1 MIAAR
6 WNLRSTLQETPSLNF
21 VIQSALDNA
30 KLLNWNFRLLESDMC
45 WSRQWSQLL
54 PAYASLFRGSQPLF
68 FLRTALCEQPV
79 WWTLQ
84 ASILGISLNYRGNPC
99 RTLYLGTKVEMLND
113 IKKGDV
119 LRTNNNAV
127 IVLFVQLEVWLI
139 RSILQFPWTSY

>member
-1 MIAAR
+1 M
-6 WNLRSTLQETPSLNF
+6 QETPSLNF

-30 KLLNWNFRLLESDMC
+30 KLLNWNFWLLESDV
-45 WSRQWSQLL
+45 LV
-54 PAYASLFRGSQPLF
+54 PAMVPAAASICISLFRGSQTFLLLLLL
-68 FLRTALCEQPV
+68 LRTALCEQPV

-84 ASILGISLNYRGNPC
+84 ASILGICLNYRGNPC
-99 RTLYLGTKVEMLND
+99 RTLYFGTKVEMLNG

-139 RSILQFPWTSY
+139 RSILQFS